1 MLRVFLIRFAEIAS
15 QTDDIEE
22 AMRIIIEHA
31 EYVLSKTPDM
41 LPVLK
46 EAGVVD
52 SGGQGLV
59 VVLKG
64 MYDALTGKV
73 TDFFYNRGVSH
84 PPNRQFQAQERELL

>member
-1 MLRVFLIRFAEIAS
+1 
-15 QTDDIEE
+15 
-22 AMRIIIEHA
+22 
-31 EYVLSKTPDM
+31 M

-73 TDFFYNRGVSH
+73 TDFSITESKPSNEQTVL
-84 PPNRQFQAQERELL
+84 AQERELL